1 MKKQQNK
8 VVVFVALPDMN
19 VLHLRK
25 RDGVTYKT
33 FLSLLLLVELNLL
46 AQRYS
51 CNKFWLCMHLFNI
64 IIDFPILKV

>member
-51 CNKFWLCMHLFNI
+51 CNKF
-64 IIDFPILKV
+64 